1 MYKNGF
7 LSRFD
12 ESIYEKLKKMKGDED
27 EAMNEGLEE
36 EIEAIEEEEEE
47 EDENEEEEGLKIM
60 YAFLMLFLI

>member
-1 MYKNGF
+1 
-7 LSRFD
+7 
-12 ESIYEKLKKMKGDED
+12 MKGDED